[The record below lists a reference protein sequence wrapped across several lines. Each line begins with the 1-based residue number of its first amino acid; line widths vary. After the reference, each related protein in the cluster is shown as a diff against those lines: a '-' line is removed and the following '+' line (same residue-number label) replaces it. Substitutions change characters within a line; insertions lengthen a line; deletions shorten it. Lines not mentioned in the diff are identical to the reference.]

1 MSFKPGPGFFAM
13 VEQTKRLDMERRI
26 RREFKDH
33 GYMELRPDE
42 DVGEQMDAAMKVA
55 TEDDFDLTKE
65 RDLVIDTLRQMSG
78 KCLGIIWW
86 VKYVDED
93 GNIHFELLDGQQ
105 RILSICMYVGEYDEP
120 PS

>member
-55 TEDDFDLTKE
+55 TEDDFDPTGLSEDFCEACGKAGPWHAPE
-65 RDLVIDTLRQMSG
+65 DCPVVGPKIRSELVS
-78 KCLGIIWW
+78 
-86 VKYVDED
+86 ED
-93 GNIHFELLDGQQ
+93 
-105 RILSICMYVGEYDEP
+105 